1 MSESNAL
8 DASVARAA
16 RTLPDDQLAE
26 LAELLAHADGPTPG
40 VRSRGRSLVAT
51 DVFAE
56 TVDEIVSAW
65 SSVAEEIPGVA
76 VALGLR
82 TAAAAARTERERE
95 QVDIVWT
102 GPTTAAVALRRTRS
116 VLFELVRGANA
127 RLLLVS
133 YAAFRQDDLVEE
145 LGAAAARG
153 VQIRLVLES
162 AASSRGR
169 LDEDAAGAFRA
180 LAGVAEVLEW
190 PADLR
195 GDGKAAGVL
204 HAKVVVADA
213 RVALVSS
220 ANLTAAALD
229 HNMELGLVVTGGDIP
244 RRLDEHFAEL
254 RAKRILRV
262 VEPN

>member
-1 MSESNAL
+1 MPESEGLQAAL
-8 DASVARAA
+8 VRAA
-16 RTLPDDQLAE
+16 RTLPDDQVVE
-26 LAELLAHADGPTPG
+26 LADLLAHADGPTPG
-40 VRSRGRSLVAT
+40 VRSRGLALVAT

-56 TVDEIVSAW
+56 AVDEIVSHW
-65 SSVAEEIPGVA
+65 SSTEEMPGVA
-76 VALGLR
+76 LAFGLR
-82 TAAAAARTERERE
+82 AAAAAARGERERE

-116 VLFELVRGANA
+116 VLFELVRGAKT

-133 YAAFRQDDLVEE
+133 YAAFRQEDLVEE
-145 LGAAAARG
+145 LRAAATRG
-153 VQIRLVLES
+153 VQVRLVLES

-169 LDEDAAGAFRA
+169 LDEDAGRAFAA
-180 LAGVAEVLEW
+180 LSGVAEVLEW

-195 GDGKAAGVL
+195 GEGRSAGVL
-204 HAKVVVADA
+204 HAKAVVADA
-213 RVALVSS
+213 HIALVSS

-262 VEPN
+262 VEPS